1 MFGREFRRG
10 AEIGTRGRQWCSAR
24 KTLKEFFLFR
34 PARNKWGEIWSN
46 GKTQPMIDRVWAL
59 NPTLVGTS
67 RCDVSARAAAGG
79 TNNPPRTHQLR
90 VAPLNA
96 ALTAQRAVPTQCR
109 PLRRKLCWGILT
121 AAAPF
126 FGKGKIHG
134 SMPQAKS
141 LPNTTGEGACAP
153 RNNERHQR
161 APNGTKAHRKINFHG
176 FLPFH
181 FHVCLPFFT
190 DFRFLRRSTALT
202 ERPSRI
208 PLGRLPVPPK
218 RTPG

>member
-1 MFGREFRRG
+1 MQLELGS
-10 AEIGTRGRQWCSAR
+10 TRARQWCSAW
-24 KTLKEFFLFR
+24 KTLSPFFLFR

-67 RCDVSARAAAGG
+67 RCDLPARAAAGG
-79 TNNPPRTHQLR
+79 TNNSPRTHQLR

-109 PLRRKLCWGILT
+109 PLRRKLGWGILT

-141 LPNTTGEGACAP
+141 LPNTIGARACAP
-153 RNNERHQR
+153 QLEGRPQLRSRRRRRRHE
-161 APNGTKAHRKINFHG
+161 ADVA
-176 FLPFH
+176 
-181 FHVCLPFFT
+181 
-190 DFRFLRRSTALT
+190 RRDCASIFA
-202 ERPSRI
+202 
-208 PLGRLPVPPK
+208 
-218 RTPG
+218 